1 MDGLTSSAGRG
12 TGAVSTD
19 ESCTAWSEDRCQ
31 EISRVSFQKAYS
43 WFDMTKTFKPMIVF
57 QVINFYFIF
66 QECLFLVN
74 RLEMKNK
81 LVLHHT

>member
-1 MDGLTSSAGRG
+1 
-12 TGAVSTD
+12 
-19 ESCTAWSEDRCQ
+19 
-31 EISRVSFQKAYS
+31 
-43 WFDMTKTFKPMIVF
+43 MTKTFKPMIVF